1 MKKKSFQILFWQK
14 SYTTKKNP
22 FNLKVVAKTFV
33 LCVFKKKQGN
43 DFGTLCK
50 GFYYRLRDLSTFW

>member
-33 LCVFKKKQGN
+33 LCVFKKN
-43 DFGTLCK
+43 RGTTLARYVK
-50 GFYYRLRDLSTFW
+50 VFITD